1 MLSIALPVAMLATT
15 AMALPEPKVSIT
27 YSLETPDGGGY
38 YQKISETSGGIGD
51 VDFVFDVVDAGDPN
65 NKVDVLVAGSLPARE
80 GAIPMRVTIEFTADA
95 PGGNIVDGPVEI
107 VDAYFEREWVI
118 NSGNGL
124 TIVTTDIDVW
134 LSRKGTGDLL
144 GSTITWDN
152 TVAPYQESASGQAT
166 CTGFGC
172 LFASPPFPRDLSVTG
187 NDVPLPTFTVLT
199 NTVFGDSFASDN
211 GTPGDPSDD
220 IDRPDA
226 QATVKD
232 TWVGVEVVP
241 EPSRETLL
249 LAGVLGLVGLG
260 RLRERGDRRR
270 SLREPSP
277 IGSGLGDR
285 SGSRSR

>member
-1 MLSIALPVAMLATT
+1 MLSVALPVAMLATT
-15 AMALPEPKVSIT
+15 AMALPEPKVTIT
-27 YSLETPDGGGY
+27 YSLETADGGGY

-65 NKVDVLVAGSLPARE
+65 DKVDVLVAGSLPARE
-80 GAIPMRVTIEFTADA
+80 GAIPMHVIIEFTADA
-95 PGGNIVDGPVEI
+95 PGGNIIDGPVEL

-134 LSRKGTGDLL
+134 LSRKGIGTLS

-152 TVAPYQESASGQAT
+152 TVAPYRESASGGAT

-172 LFASPPFPRDLSVTG
+172 LFAEPAFPRDLSVTD

-199 NTVFGDSFASDN
+199 DAVFGDSFASDN
-211 GTPGDPSDD
+211 GTPDDPSDD

-232 TWVGVEVVP
+232 TWVGVEVP
-241 EPSRETLL
+241 EPSREVLL
-249 LAGVLGLVGLG
+249 LAGVLGLLGLG
-260 RLRERGDRRR
+260 RLRERGERRR

-277 IGSGLGDR
+277 IGSGLGER
-285 SGSRSR
+285 SGSRRR